1 MTSRPATLLRGTII
15 TVDPDRRVVD
25 DGGVVVT
32 GETIRAIGPFS
43 VVRADYPEATIVG
56 DSRDLV
62 VPGFINGHQHLTG
75 DRLLQATIPDDLEP
89 GAAIFEWAVP
99 LHASHTPDDDEL
111 SATLALTESL
121 GNGITTTVEA
131 GTVAHPERVAAAA
144 RRVGARIT
152 LGTWGWDVEEG
163 PFAAPAD
170 EVLDRQRM
178 VIERDEGPLV
188 TPWVTLVGHDLMS
201 DALVTGASALAREHD
216 TGLTFHLSPSVSD
229 GEQYLARTGLR
240 PAVHLR
246 QLGVLGPHVLI
257 GHGVHID
264 DDELEAIL
272 ETDTAVAACP
282 WAYLRLG
289 QGTTR
294 AFRHLDLW
302 LGGGR
307 LAIGC
312 DTENAGDAL
321 DAVRAAA
328 LFAGLAKDV
337 PMDPTVFT
345 AHHAL
350 ELLTRCGAEAIGMG
364 DQIGSIEVG
373 KQADL
378 VVIDRRSPAWVPVSS
393 DPVLQLV
400 WKGVAGS
407 VRDVWI
413 AGKRVITDGSS
424 TRVDIETIAVEAQ
437 RAAMSLAER
446 SGVRPAPRWG

>member
-1 MTSRPATLLRGTII
+1 MTTPPTTLLRGTIV
-15 TVDPDRRVVD
+15 TVDADRRVIEN
-25 DGGVVVT
+25 GAVVVD
-32 GETIRAIGPFS
+32 GETISAVGSFAE
-43 VVRADYPEATIVG
+43 VRGQHLEADVVG
-56 DSRDLV
+56 DPLDLI
-62 VPGFINGHQHLTG
+62 VPGFVNGHQHLTG

-99 LHASHTPDDDEL
+99 LHAGHTPDDDEL
-111 SATLALTESL
+111 SATLALVESV

-131 GTVAHPERVAAAA
+131 GTVAHPDRVAAAA

-152 LGTWGWDVEEG
+152 LGTWGWDVDEG
-163 PFAAPAD
+163 PFAGPAD

-178 VIERDEGPLV
+178 VLERDEGPLV

-201 DALVTGASALAREHD
+201 DALVTGASALALAHD
-216 TGLTFHLSPSVSD
+216 TGLTFHLSPSTSD

-240 PAVHLR
+240 PAVHLHR
-246 QLGVLGPHVLI
+246 LGVLGSHVLI

-264 DDELEAIL
+264 DNEVEVIL
-272 ETDTAVAACP
+272 DTDTAVAACP

-294 AFRHLDLW
+294 SFRHLDLW
-302 LGGGR
+302 RSGGR
-307 LAIGC
+307 LTIGC
-312 DTENAGDAL
+312 DTENAGDAI
-321 DAVRAAA
+321 DAVRAGA

-337 PMDPTVFT
+337 PMDPTIFT

-350 ELLTRCGAEAIGMG
+350 ELLTRRGAEAIGMS
-364 DQIGSIEVG
+364 DRIGSIEIG

-378 VVIDRRSPAWVPVSS
+378 VVIDRRGPAWIPVSD

-407 VRDVWI
+407 VRDVWV
-413 AGKRVITDGSS
+413 AGTTVVVDG
-424 TRVDIETIAVEAQ
+424 RAVGVDLAAISAEARQ
-437 RAAMSLAER
+437 AATSLAAR
-446 SGVRPAPRWG
+446 SGIRPAPRWG